1 MDSEGTNGGRR
12 VTEIAE
18 KLKKM
23 GEKHNA
29 LKHLLEKI
37 NQTAWLIDEVLGEAA
52 SLDVHIETHGWLD
65 EMMWNAYEA
74 VEQAAEEIERVVE

>member
-1 MDSEGTNGGRR
+1 

-23 GEKHNA
+23 GEKHDA

-37 NQTAWLIDEVLGEAA
+37 NQTAWLIDEVLAEAA
-52 SLDVHIETHGWLD
+52 SLDVHIEMHGWLD
-65 EMMWNAYEA
+65 EVIWNAHEA
-74 VEQAAEEIERVVE
+74 VEQAVEEIERVVE